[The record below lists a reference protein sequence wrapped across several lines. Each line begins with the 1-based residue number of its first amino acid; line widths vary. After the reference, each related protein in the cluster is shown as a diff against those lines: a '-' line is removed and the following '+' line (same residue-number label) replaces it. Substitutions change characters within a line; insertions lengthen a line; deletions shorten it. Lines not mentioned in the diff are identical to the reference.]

1 MSINFSLF
9 GGADSL
15 AEGRKSTDLDT
26 QRSPRRVFAPNE
38 GKEPDVYAHTVP
50 PQDPSE
56 FLWLLTEEPHRSRRM
71 AIMKA
76 HPEVTKL
83 MGREPLTKY
92 VVFSVVS
99 LQIATAI
106 LLRHHSPMSPWFI
119 LAAYAIG
126 GTANHNLFL
135 AIHEITHNLAFCGIA
150 PNKLLAIFANLPIG
164 IPYSAAFKGYHIEH
178 HKFQGQDGIDTDL
191 PTRLELMVLNNVL
204 GKVFFA
210 TFQILFYA
218 LRPTFVRSQ
227 RLTRWHLLNIVAQI
241 VFDYILVST
250 YGARPLIYLIMSSF
264 FAGSLHP
271 CAGHF
276 IAEHYLWDG
285 LEQETYSYYGPLNI
299 LAYNVGYHNE
309 HHDFPS
315 IPWTRLPTLR
325 ALAPEFYD
333 TIPSHPSW
341 PMVIVNFIRDK
352 EVGLFARAK
361 RLGKGKLLPSG
372 CPGGEG
378 GAADTLDVD
387 SKGLSDEEY
396 SDKSE

>member
-1 MSINFSLF
+1 
-9 GGADSL
+9 
-15 AEGRKSTDLDT
+15 
-26 QRSPRRVFAPNE
+26 
-38 GKEPDVYAHTVP
+38 
-50 PQDPSE
+50 
-56 FLWLLTEEPHRSRRM
+56 M

-76 HPEVTKL
+76 HPQVTKL
-83 MGREPLTKY
+83 MGYEPLTKY
-92 VVFSVVS
+92 VVLLVVS
-99 LQIATAI
+99 LQIGVALA
-106 LLRHHSPMSPWFI
+106 LRHTSPLSPTF
-119 LAAYAIG
+119 LFLAYAIG

-135 AIHEITHNLAFCGIA
+135 AIHEITHNLAFRGVA

-178 HKFQGQDGIDTDL
+178 HKFLGQDGIDTDL
-191 PTRLELMVLNNVL
+191 PSRLELLCLNNVF

-227 RLTRWHLLNIVAQI
+227 RLTRWHLLNITAQAI
-241 VFDYILVST
+241 FDYTLVSFF
-250 YGARPLIYLIMSSF
+250 GSRPLIYLIASSF

-285 LEQETYSYYGPLNI
+285 MDQETFSYYGRLNV

-315 IPWTRLPTLR
+315 IPWTRLPALR

-333 TIPSHPSW
+333 TIPSHSSW
-341 PMVIVNFIRDK
+341 PMVIVNFIRDA
-352 EVGLFARAK
+352 EVGIFARAK
-361 RLGKGKLLPSG
+361 RLSKEQIIKSKADGTVKRGLL
-372 CPGGEG
+372 
-378 GAADTLDVD
+378 D
-387 SKGLSDEEY
+387 SSD